1 VTIQIDLSAPELA
14 QLRQMTHLQD
24 DAEAVQMATREYLRM
39 RRLRELKSVSGK
51 VDYDGNWQ
59 TQE

>member
-1 VTIQIDLSAPELA
+1 
-14 QLRQMTHLQD
+14 MTHLQD